1 MKWGNEYFE
10 DLKPVALLDNFTK
23 EVYNMDGHAYC
34 GGAIGFLIPYLETQ
48 FSFCK

>member
-1 MKWGNEYFE
+1 M
-10 DLKPVALLDNFTK
+10 ALLDNFTK

-48 FSFCK
+48 FNFCKLFELINVYRFRN